1 MKHLFCVLTFSGV
14 SIQITH
20 SDLMQVTVL
29 LMICAPLISFSQSM
43 LLMGINSTAFLIH
56 ITYLGSVRFFNK
68 ALDTTECILKKY
80 STIIIINIT
89 TIENIS

>member
-56 ITYLGSVRFFNK
+56 ITYLGSVRFLIKLLTQLNVFFQNTVK
-68 ALDTTECILKKY
+68 LLL
-80 STIIIINIT
+80 
-89 TIENIS
+89 